1 MKNELLELLNKAKNE
16 LNNHPKGELI
26 LPIRKSILKHLG
38 EHLEN
43 SNEHALINNGLKR
56 RIKLAVLCVEYV
68 MPIWNEVAPED
79 TTPQDLIKSI
89 DTYLLGKVEWKTLWN
104 MQNSFWTT
112 LENYSMEARFKTAAY
127 VGFAAIN
134 AVVVALFDEETE
146 ELDDD
151 GNVILDQDLDLFT
164 WDTSFYAAAAYS
176 ENEPEENKIQ
186 KRREF
191 WLWYLNDAVPL
202 AYQAAKD

>member
-16 LNNHPKGELI
+16 VNNHPKGELI

-89 DTYLLGKVEWKTLWN
+89 DTYLLGKVEWKTFGTCKIVFGLLW
-104 MQNSFWTT
+104 
-112 LENYSMEARFKTAAY
+112 K
-127 VGFAAIN
+127 I
-134 AVVVALFDEETE
+134 
-146 ELDDD
+146 
-151 GNVILDQDLDLFT
+151 ILWKQDLRLLLMLVLL
-164 WDTSFYAAAAYS
+164 
-176 ENEPEENKIQ
+176 Q
-186 KRREF
+186 
-191 WLWYLNDAVPL
+191 
-202 AYQAAKD
+202 